1 MMVMLSR
8 RIRVLLP
15 FLSLVLAA
23 GSHPAAMFPQGAGI
37 PAKLIYSRTF
47 KGSTPEYIAIRL
59 DATGSGTYEGR
70 KLDESQAQGPR
81 PFQLSSGTTERIFA
95 LAGQLHDFR
104 GIQLESH
111 KKVANLGE
119 KSFTYQQ
126 GGALNRVAFNYTENR
141 TARDLVDVFEAIGMV
156 EQHVAALEF
165 EMKYDP
171 LNLSQELLQIQAEL
185 KDKTLTDLQMLVPT
199 LEKIAHGPRFLH
211 LAQARAQ
218 EIIDQVQPGQ

>member
-15 FLSLVLAA
+15 FLSLALAA
-23 GSHPAAMFPQGAGI
+23 GSRPAAMFPQGAGV
-37 PAKLIYSRTF
+37 PAKLTYSRTF
-47 KGSTPEYIAIRL
+47 KGSTPEFIAIVV
-59 DATGSGTYEGR
+59 DAKGAGSYEAR
-70 KLDESQAQGPR
+70 KLDESQAGGPM
-81 PFQLSSGTTERIFA
+81 PLQLSSGTTDRLFA
-95 LAGQLHDFR
+95 LAAQLHDFQ

-119 KSFTYQQ
+119 KTFTYEQ
-126 GGALNRVAFNYTENR
+126 GDALNRVAFNYTENR
-141 TARDLVDVFEAIGMV
+141 TARDLVDVFESIGIV

-185 KDKTLTDLQMLVPT
+185 KDKTLTDPQMLVPT
-199 LEKIAHGPRFLH
+199 LEKIVHGSRFLH
-211 LAQARAQ
+211 LAQSRAQ
-218 EIIDQVQPGQ
+218 EIMDQVQPGQ

>member
-1 MMVMLSR
+1 MVMLSR

>member
-1 MMVMLSR
+1 MVMLSR

-23 GSHPAAMFPQGAGI
+23 GSHPAAMYPQGAGV

-47 KGSTPEYIAIRL
+47 KGSTPEYIAIRV

-119 KSFTYQQ
+119 KTFTYEQ

-199 LEKIAHGPRFLH
+199 LEKIAHGSRFLH
-211 LAQARAQ
+211 LAQSRAQ